1 MEFGASP
8 MPESRRAM
16 IERGGLFGVPGYRWI
31 EARRKASVEYYAFL
45 MPGDGVPESVEWDG
59 ERVRLGG

>member
-8 MPESRRAM
+8 MPKSRRAM

-31 EARRKASVEYYAFL
+31 EARRKATVEYAAFL
-45 MPGDGVPESVEWDG
+45 MPGEGVPESVEWDG
-59 ERVRLGG
+59 ERVRIGS